1 MTSMIGI
8 KLDRELDGRVAA
20 FAKAR
25 GQSKSEVGRRALV
38 EYLDRH
44 SLEEEFRRQ
53 LAHAADEDVSDADD
67 MTQAAFDDPD
77 WVW

>member
-1 MTSMIGI
+1 MIGI
-8 KLDRELDGRVAA
+8 KLDGELDGRVAA

-44 SLEEEFRRQ
+44 SLDEEFRRQ
-53 LAHAADEDVSDADD
+53 LALAADEDVSDMQDL
-67 MTQAAFDDPD
+67 TQMAFDDPD